1 MLRLFRSPAHRLRHG
16 CFILITLFLFLP
28 SGTVLTANP
37 FLGAG
42 DHSSPAPVRA
52 VVGGNTGPFTE
63 LQLAFREKTG
73 TLLSRLGEKPGP
85 VPVIT
90 FLLAAFAYGLF
101 HSAGPGH
108 RKTVIFSLFLS
119 RTGTRWY
126 EPLTAGF
133 LSAGI
138 HAFTALGLIG
148 IYTAAGRGLADLT
161 GTSDAGI
168 FLEGF
173 TFLFLILLSLVLIL
187 LKLRE
192 LIRRKPQ
199 HHGPAGGRN
208 LYLIL
213 LVSSLVPCPGATM
226 LMLMAVFL
234 HLPWAGILGV
244 VAMSMGMGVV
254 ISSVGFLAAGGRAG
268 LFLRLKDRESL
279 IRLIAGIMETASYL
293 FIGLFSLFMAW
304 PFLLSL
310 ISRF

>member
-1 MLRLFRSPAHRLRHG
+1 MFRLFRFRLLLPFPGHLLT
-16 CFILITLFLFLP
+16 FILLLFLS
-28 SGTVLTANP
+28 SGTVLSANP
-37 FLGAG
+37 FLGAA
-42 DHSSPAPVRA
+42 DHSSPVPVRA

-63 LQLAFREKTG
+63 LQLSFREKTG
-73 TLLSRLGEKPGP
+73 TLLSRLGDNPGP
-85 VPVIT
+85 VPVLA
-90 FLLAAFAYGLF
+90 FLLASFTYGLF

-108 RKTVIFSLFLS
+108 RKTVIFSLFIA

-133 LSAGI
+133 LSAGV

-148 IYTAAGRGLADLT
+148 IYTAVGRGVADLT

-168 FLEGF
+168 YLEGF

-187 LKLRE
+187 IKIRE
-192 LIRRKPQ
+192 LLRRKPH

-244 VAMSMGMGVV
+244 TAMSLGMGVV
-254 ISSVGFLAAGGRAG
+254 ISSVGFLAAGGRSG
-268 LFLRLKDRESL
+268 LFRRLKNRESL
-279 IRLIAGIMETASYL
+279 IRIIAGVIETVSYL

-310 ISRF
+310 ISRT